1 MNMNNTINIENLSV
15 NIDNK
20 KILKDLDFNIN
31 SNGLYAVC
39 GVSGSGK
46 TTLINCI
53 LNEIEFDG
61 NINVLGKNVNQKNI
75 NYIRKNVSV
84 LLDNPSDMFIT
95 EVGRK
100 EYLLELKNL
109 KYSDASANEKI
120 DEIVK
125 LLNMEKFIDKN
136 ISCLSGGEKQI
147 IALGLLLLKQP
158 KILLLDS
165 PFEMLDE
172 NEKLKIESILK
183 KISKDTTIILFLN
196 NLEES
201 LICRRIY
208 ILSEGKIILNCGKK
222 SILKKESEIKSAGLK
237 LPIMADLSIKLGYY
251 NLLDDIILDVDK
263 MVNQLWK

>member
-1 MNMNNTINIENLSV
+1 MDNIINIKNLSV
-15 NIDNK
+15 SIGGK
-20 KILKDLDFNIN
+20 KILNNLDLNIN
-31 SNGLYAVC
+31 SNDLYAIC
-39 GVSGSGK
+39 GISGSGK
-46 TTLINCI
+46 TTIIKSI
-53 LNEIEFDG
+53 LNEVDFDG
-61 NINVLGKNVNQKNI
+61 DITVLGQDVNKKNI

-109 KYSDASANEKI
+109 KYDMKSANKKI
-120 DEIVK
+120 DERVK

-172 NEKLKIESILK
+172 KEKTKIESILK
-183 KISKDTTIILFLN
+183 KISKDTTVILFLN

-208 ILSEGKIILNCGKK
+208 VLSKGKFILYGVKRR
-222 SILKKESEIKSAGLK
+222 ILKKEAEIKSSGLK

-251 NLLDDIILDVDK
+251 NLLDNIILDVDK
-263 MVNQLWK
+263 MVNKLWK

>member
-1 MNMNNTINIENLSV
+1 MNSIINIENLSV
-15 NIDNK
+15 IINDRKVLNN
-20 KILKDLDFNIN
+20 LDLNIN
-31 SNGLYAVC
+31 SNGLYATC
-39 GVSGSGK
+39 GISGSGK
-46 TTLINCI
+46 TTIIKSI
-53 LNEIEFDG
+53 LNEIDFDG
-61 NINVLGKNVNQKNI
+61 NISILGKNVNQKNI
-75 NYIRKNVSV
+75 NYVRKNISV
-84 LLDNPSDMFIT
+84 LLENPSDMFIT

-109 KYSDASANEKI
+109 KYSDASANKKV

-125 LLNMEKFIDKN
+125 LLDMEKFIDKN
-136 ISCLSGGEKQI
+136 ISSLSGGEKQI

-172 NEKLKIESILK
+172 KEKLKIESILK

-201 LICRRIY
+201 LICRKIY
-208 ILSEGKIILNCGKK
+208 ILSKGKIVLNGLKK
-222 SILKKESEIKSAGLK
+222 SILKKENEIKSSGLK

-251 NLLDDIILDVDK
+251 NLLDDIILDIDK

>member
-1 MNMNNTINIENLSV
+1 MDNIINIKNLSV
-15 NIDNK
+15 SIGNK
-20 KILKDLDFNIN
+20 KILNNLDLNIN
-31 SNGLYAVC
+31 SNDLYAIC
-39 GVSGSGK
+39 GISGSGK
-46 TTLINCI
+46 TTIIKSI
-53 LNEIEFDG
+53 LNEVDFDG
-61 NINVLGKNVNQKNI
+61 DITVLGQDVNKKNI

-109 KYSDASANEKI
+109 KYDMKSANKKI

-172 NEKLKIESILK
+172 KEKSKIESILK
-183 KISKDTTIILFLN
+183 KISKDTTVILFLN
-196 NLEES
+196 KRDTPIATNINGIINLKMRS
-201 LICRRIY
+201 
-208 ILSEGKIILNCGKK
+208 
-222 SILKKESEIKSAGLK
+222 K
-237 LPIMADLSIKLGYY
+237 LMIF
-251 NLLDDIILDVDK
+251 
-263 MVNQLWK
+263 